1 MNNNP
6 ISFTPSSEVL
16 TSIQSLTGQPLKL
29 TGDILLAQAT
39 PSFSPC
45 NAPCQVPESMEGAG
59 AALPYVVAG
68 VAVVGYALKK
78 GGIFRKLD
86 K

>member
-6 ISFTPSSEVL
+6 ISFQVSSEVL
-16 TSIQSLTGQPLKL
+16 TSIKSLAGQPFNL
-29 TGDILLAQAT
+29 TGDVLLAQTTA
-39 PSFSPC
+39 SFSPC
-45 NAPCQVPESMEGAG
+45 NSACQVPESIDGAG

-78 GGIFRKLD
+78 GGIFNKRNK
-86 K
+86 